1 MLRAVS
7 KFGGSS
13 VADAACV
20 SRVVS
25 LIKAPPADRAR
36 QHVVVSAPGK
46 RSLPGGAPDVKV
58 TDLLLKAH
66 GLAAAKSRAE
76 YDATMTTIAARFMEL
91 CPGLASL
98 QAGLDAAARDIY
110 DHGALD
116 NPNPIPTPTPNPT
129 PTLTAA
135 PTLTLRRAGHGLRG
149 EPRRVPERPGGRA
162 RDRYGVC

>member
-25 LIKAPPADRAR
+25 LIKAPPADRTR

-46 RSLPGGAPDVKV
+46 RTLPGGAADIKV

-76 YDATMTTIAARFMEL
+76 YDATMSTIAARFMEL
-91 CPGLASL
+91 CPGLGSL
-98 QAGLDAAARDIY
+98 QAGLDAAARFLRHPHRLPHPHHHLPHHRLPHHRLPHDSPPSPPP
-110 DHGALD
+110 GTFTTTASS
-116 NPNPIPTPTPNPT
+116 TP
-129 PTLTAA
+129 AS
-135 PTLTLRRAGHGLRG
+135 RRA
-149 EPRRVPERPGGRA
+149 A
-162 RDRYGVC
+162 ASTSTA